1 MSSESGKRAEVDKR
15 KARQTTSGFKHHVSE
30 QKAVVAGHATLS
42 KARSLDVTGFV
53 EARSFEI
60 NALQR
65 SLESAKTSGNAR
77 AFQTL
82 PRHLRRRAASH
93 NVKRMPVRLREKA
106 ISEMKKSA
114 ASSKTLGDS
123 GKLTNAKKN
132 NRYKRRRTRSV
143 RAEYEQRQNGKR
155 WLETHVWHAKRMHMK
170 EMWGVMVA
178 DSPNERS
185 HRAAYRA
192 AMEKTFVQ
200 DVSFYRTIEVTGQ
213 VEAITRLLG
222 CLVAP
227 EDLTIAAPCYVNG
240 NRMASLTMYRAGQY
254 PLSALGPVTA
264 LWKPVI
270 KGQLGV
276 LWIRI
281 HPCIADTVLSE
292 LVNASAM
299 LQEPLEQQLRIDDIS
314 CDLVSFELLGNQST
328 QMLCSILSHTA
339 SPKSCGASIL
349 QAIQALSSPA
359 SLPESV
365 VLALRIHD
373 PRLHFPFKL
382 GAEET
387 QLLPEQQ
394 QRQLDGVL
402 LQWPAGAASLS
413 EAGDG
418 GIWDRASC
426 ASDVERR
433 PSEHSLNERRH
444 AQLIPGAKLSPDP
457 NIDVTVPLLLI
468 RTGPEALL
476 GSRVIKTASQLID
489 NLAHGW
495 TLLAPKGWGMSL
507 WMALNFAGAR
517 AQGLQERNH
526 VGFEAG
532 LSTFPANWP
541 GTSAYDS
548 WAGSIA
554 ADEFGKWSRRPPGK
568 RTNYLQLG
576 VESPFSSPFH
586 TLLGMT
592 SSPATYPEITTND
605 LQCRIRRLRKINSS
619 KKAVA
624 LATTSADD
632 GDNSDVD
639 MGDPDTANE
648 RELGAVDT
656 TAGIWL
662 VSGERLSAIVSSL
675 LTAPHDKVTLVQ
687 WAKPLLE
694 SIRGHSCE
702 DSLQLLERALVR
714 VRLICNGRGV
724 PAKNAPIYIRSGA
737 PSTSPDPA
745 PVGVDPRRSALIGYV
760 MTGSFSL
767 ARGCSMAIGACSLKG
782 LFTLWKAGLGIQLSQ
797 GSNKSASVTINS
809 MNGGP
814 FIEAILNVIP

>member
-1 MSSESGKRAEVDKR
+1 MSTESGKRAEADKR
-15 KARQTTSGFKHHVSE
+15 KARQTTSGFKQHVSE
-30 QKAVVAGHATLS
+30 QKAVVPGHATLG

-65 SLESAKTSGNAR
+65 SLENAKTSGNAR

-123 GKLTNAKKN
+123 GRLTNAKKN

-143 RAEYEQRQNGKR
+143 RAEYEQRQTGKR

-200 DVSFYRTIEVTGQ
+200 DVSFYRTVEVSGQ
-213 VEAITRLLG
+213 AEAIIRLVG

-227 EDLTIAAPCYVNG
+227 GDLTIAASCYVNG
-240 NRMASLTMYRAGQY
+240 SRMAPLTMYQAGQY
-254 PLSALGPVTA
+254 PLAALGPATA
-264 LWKPVI
+264 LWRPAVE
-270 KGQLGV
+270 GEMRV
-276 LWIRI
+276 MWIRV
-281 HPCIADTVLSE
+281 HPCIADMVLSE
-292 LVNASAM
+292 LVNARATI
-299 LQEPLEQQLRIDDIS
+299 QELPVQQLRINDIS
-314 CDLVSFELLGNQST
+314 SDLVSFELLGSQST
-328 QMLCSILSHTA
+328 QMLCSILSHSA

-349 QAIQALSSPA
+349 QAIQALPSPA
-359 SLPESV
+359 TLPESV

-382 GAEET
+382 SAEGA
-387 QLLPEQQ
+387 QRLPEQ
-394 QRQLDGVL
+394 QRQLDEVL

-413 EAGDG
+413 DTGDG

-426 ASDVERR
+426 TSDVERR

-457 NIDVTVPLLLI
+457 SIDVTVPLLLI

-476 GSRVIKTASQLID
+476 GSRVIKTASQIVD

-495 TLLAPKGWGMSL
+495 TILAPKGWGMSL

-517 AQGLQERNH
+517 AQGLQERH
-526 VGFEAG
+526 HIGFEAG

-568 RTNYLQLG
+568 RTNYLQMG

-586 TLLGMT
+586 KLLGVT
-592 SSPATYPEITTND
+592 NSPAAYPEITAND
-605 LQCRIRRLRKINSS
+605 LQCRIKRLRKINSS
-619 KKAVA
+619 KKAAA
-624 LATTSADD
+624 LATTNAGD

-639 MGDPDTANE
+639 MADPDTANE
-648 RELGAVDT
+648 LELGASDT

-675 LTAPHDKVTLVQ
+675 LTAPHGIVTLAQ
-687 WAKPLLE
+687 WAKPLAE
-694 SIRGHSCE
+694 VACGHSCE
-702 DSLQLLERALVR
+702 DSLQLLEHALVR

-724 PAKNAPIYIRSGA
+724 PAKNAPIYMRSGA
-737 PSTSPDPA
+737 PSTSPDPV
-745 PVGVDPRRSALIGYV
+745 PVGVDPRRPALIGYV

-767 ARGCSMAIGACSLKG
+767 ARGCSMAIGACSLRG
-782 LFTLWKAGLGIQLSQ
+782 LFNLWKAGLNSQ
-797 GSNKSASVTINS
+797 ASLGSNKSARVTINS

-814 FIEAILNVIP
+814 YIDAILNVIP

>member
-1 MSSESGKRAEVDKR
+1 MGKNSTDKR
-15 KARQTTSGFKHHVSE
+15 KGRQTTSGFRQHVSE
-30 QKAVVAGHATLS
+30 QKAVPAHATLA

-114 ASSKTLGDS
+114 QSSKTLGDS
-123 GKLTNAKKN
+123 GRLTNAKKN

-143 RAEYEQRQNGKR
+143 RAEYELRQTGKR

-200 DVSFYRTIEVTGQ
+200 DVSFYRTIEVAGQ
-213 VEAITRLLG
+213 AEAIIQLVG

-227 EDLTIAAPCYVNG
+227 EELTIVTSCYLSG
-240 NRMASLTMYRAGQY
+240 SRMAPLTIYRAGQY
-254 PLSALGPVTA
+254 PLAALGPVTA
-264 LWKPVI
+264 LWKPAVE
-270 KGQLGV
+270 GESRAMWV
-276 LWIRI
+276 RV

-292 LVNASAM
+292 LVNARSLIQA
-299 LQEPLEQQLRIDDIS
+299 QQLKIDDIS
-314 CDLVSFELLGNQST
+314 CDLVSFELMGNQST

-339 SPKSCGASIL
+339 APKSCGSSIL
-349 QAIQALSSPA
+349 QAIRTLPSPA

-382 GAEET
+382 PEGKSL
-387 QLLPEQQ
+387 LLPEQQ
-394 QRQLDGVL
+394 RQLDELL

-413 EAGDG
+413 DTSDG
-418 GIWDRASC
+418 GIWDRATC

-433 PSEHSLNERRH
+433 PSEHSINERRH
-444 AQLIPGAKLSPDP
+444 AQLIPGEKLNPDP
-457 NIDVTVPLLLI
+457 SVDVTVPLVLI

-476 GSRVIKTASQLID
+476 GSRVIKTASQLVD

-517 AQGLQERNH
+517 AQGLQERQH
-526 VGFEAG
+526 IGFEAG

-541 GTSAYDS
+541 GTDAYDS

-554 ADEFGKWSRRPPGK
+554 ADEFAKWSRRPPGK
-568 RTNYLQLG
+568 RANYLQMG
-576 VESPFSSPFH
+576 VESPFSSPFYK
-586 TLLGMT
+586 LLGMT
-592 SSPATYPEITTND
+592 SSPAIYPEITAND
-605 LQCRIRRLRKINSS
+605 LQCRIKRLRKINSN
-619 KKAVA
+619 KKAAA
-624 LATTSADD
+624 LATTNACAN
-632 GDNSDVD
+632 DNSDVD
-639 MGDPDTANE
+639 MADPDTANE
-648 RELGAVDT
+648 LVTSDT
-656 TAGIWL
+656 TA
-662 VSGERLSAIVSSL
+662 
-675 LTAPHDKVTLVQ
+675 
-687 WAKPLLE
+687 
-694 SIRGHSCE
+694 
-702 DSLQLLERALVR
+702 
-714 VRLICNGRGV
+714 
-724 PAKNAPIYIRSGA
+724 
-737 PSTSPDPA
+737 
-745 PVGVDPRRSALIGYV
+745 
-760 MTGSFSL
+760 
-767 ARGCSMAIGACSLKG
+767 
-782 LFTLWKAGLGIQLSQ
+782 
-797 GSNKSASVTINS
+797 
-809 MNGGP
+809 
-814 FIEAILNVIP
+814 